1 MGDTK
6 KYSSLLAII
15 LGIIGIIWILYWDTS
30 LTGVSILLGV
40 ASMGLGLSAVK
51 QKDVIGYIGLIL
63 GIIVLVLFF
72 SMLR

>member
-15 LGIIGIIWILYWDTS
+15 LGIVGIIWILYWGTS

-40 ASMGLGLSAVK
+40 ASMGLGLSALQ
-51 QKDVIGYIGLIL
+51 QKDEIGYIGLTL